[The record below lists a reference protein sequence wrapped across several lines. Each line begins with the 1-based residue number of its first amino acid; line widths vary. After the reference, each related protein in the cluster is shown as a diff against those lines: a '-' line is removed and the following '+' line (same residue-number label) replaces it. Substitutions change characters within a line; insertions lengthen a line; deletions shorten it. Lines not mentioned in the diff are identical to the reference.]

1 MSLIAIARLTPFI
14 LVVALTACVHRPVE
28 DLVLADVAVKAA
40 QKVKAD
46 ALAPDAYRKAENY
59 YLRAKKD
66 FAEGYFDSSR
76 RYARDARL
84 LAEQAEFKALVKQN
98 QQKTRPID
106 DEPSSPRE
114 GDSSNSNSNPPAP
127 TEGPAP

>member
-1 MSLIAIARLTPFI
+1 MVRFTFL
-14 LVVALTACVHRPVE
+14 ALTFVLAACVHRPVE

-66 FAEGYFDSSR
+66 FAEGYYDSSR
-76 RYARDARL
+76 RYAQDARL
-84 LAEQAEFKALVKQN
+84 LAEQAEFKALMKQN
-98 QQKTRPID
+98 QLKARPID
-106 DEPSSPRE
+106 EEPASPRD
-114 GDSSNSNSNPPAP
+114 GDTGSPPPAP